1 MHNCESENTF
11 NSIEKQS
18 LLLLPICGSAPTCEL
33 GDVCWLSV
41 ICGTAVCVNATM
53 FNLGLQVKVSL
64 SKP

>member
-18 LLLLPICGSAPTCEL
+18 LLLLPICGFAPACEL

-53 FNLGLQVKVSL
+53 LI
-64 SKP
+64 